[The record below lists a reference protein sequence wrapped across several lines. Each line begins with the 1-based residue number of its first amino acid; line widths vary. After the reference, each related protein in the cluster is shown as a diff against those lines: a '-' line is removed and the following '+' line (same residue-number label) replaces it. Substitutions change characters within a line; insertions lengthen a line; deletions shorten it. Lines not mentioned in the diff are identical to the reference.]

1 MGRYFG
7 IAAVDLV
14 VKEDYGKMLSYRNG
28 KITAVPLEEVI
39 GKLSL
44 VDVETQY
51 DTERYNGRRT
61 ILIKW
66 LISATRKEGNE

>member
-7 IAAVDLV
+7 IAAVDLIV
-14 VKEDYGKMLSYRNG
+14 NGDFGKLVSYRNG
-28 KITAVPLEEVI
+28 KLTSVPISDVL

-44 VDVETQY
+44 VDVKTQY

-61 ILIKW
+61 ILDK
-66 LISATRKEGNE
+66 